1 MTQYKFYTA
10 LPVITAETDA
20 EAEDKA
26 YALLQYFAQCN
37 DGSEFLANAD
47 ILIKEDL

>member
-1 MTQYKFYTA
+1 MTQYKFYIA
-10 LPVITAETDA
+10 LPIITAKTNT
-20 EAEDKA
+20 EAKDKA

-37 DGSEFLANAD
+37 DGSEFLANAN